1 MVIVGAGLSGIGAA
15 HHLKNKCPGKSY
27 VILEARDT
35 SGGTWD
41 LFRYPGVR
49 SDSDM
54 FTLGYRLRPWT
65 GGKTIADGPSILQY
79 LRDTAREQGIDR
91 HIRYDHRVVRASWD
105 SRTARWTVH
114 IRTGSAERMITCAFL
129 YSCTGYYSYEQGFTP
144 TWPGMPEFRG
154 RLVHPQHWPADLDC
168 TGKRVIVIGSGATA
182 VTLVPALAET
192 AASVTMVQRSP
203 SYVLSIPDQDPVG
216 NALSKVLPAR
226 AAFGAVRWKNIVLGW
241 SLYRLSRRRPALVSR
256 WLRRDVRR
264 RLPVGFDV
272 DTHFTPSYD
281 PWDQRLCLVPD
292 GDLFRSLSSGRA
304 AIVTDTI
311 ETFDPT
317 GIRLRSG
324 RHITADIVVTATGL
338 NLLPFG
344 GIDLVVDGEEVSLP
358 RTLAYRGMM
367 LSGVPNFA
375 FAIGYTNASWTLK
388 VDLVSDYLCRL
399 LNHMDRN
406 GYGSCVPVPGP
417 GMEGRP
423 LLDFRANYVLR
434 SLESFPRQG
443 SRDPWRMSMNYL
455 RDAGSMPRTSVTV
468 DMLFTPQPAGGDQV
482 RKRSS
487 RL

>member
-65 GGKTIADGPSILQY
+65 GGKAIADGPSILQY

-154 RLVHPQHWPADLDC
+154 RLVHPQHWPSYLDC

-256 WLRRDVRR
+256 WLRRDERR

-344 GIDLVVDGEEVSLP
+344 GIDLVVDGDEVSLP
-358 RTLAYRGMM
+358 QTLAYRGMM

-434 SLESFPRQG
+434 SLERFPRQG
-443 SRDPWRMSMNYL
+443 SLDPWRMSMNYL

-468 DMLFTPQPAGGDQV
+468 DMLFTSQPAGGDQV
-482 RKRSS
+482 GTTSS